1 MEETTQRKTCWI
13 EYITFH
19 SDLHLHTGMESN
31 NAALLEQ
38 DPPLLSDHQSEGSV
52 HSEENQP
59 SLQTRSGD
67 MTETDL
73 NQNQLPPT
81 EDP

>member
-1 MEETTQRKTCWI
+1 
-13 EYITFH
+13 
-19 SDLHLHTGMESN
+19 MESN
-31 NAALLEQ
+31 NVALLEQ
-38 DPPLLSDHQSEGSV
+38 DPPSLSDHQSEGSI

-59 SLQTRSGD
+59 SVLTHSED

-73 NQNQLPPT
+73 NQNQLPPA